1 MIELGF
7 CAPIPLQ
14 RKDMMNS
21 TKHILVAA
29 FVLGASAL
37 LFSIECAN
45 AKEGLSVTGEDGSK
59 VTIGADGKVVVDG
72 KDGEKVVVDG
82 TAAKVVVDG
91 KDGEKVV
98 VDGKGATVTTD
109 DGKGNKTVVDG
120 KTGAVTATGVKM

>member
-1 MIELGF
+1 
-7 CAPIPLQ
+7 
-14 RKDMMNS
+14 MMNS

-82 TAAKVVVDG
+82 KS
-91 KDGEKVV
+91 E
-98 VDGKGATVTTD
+98 TVTAD